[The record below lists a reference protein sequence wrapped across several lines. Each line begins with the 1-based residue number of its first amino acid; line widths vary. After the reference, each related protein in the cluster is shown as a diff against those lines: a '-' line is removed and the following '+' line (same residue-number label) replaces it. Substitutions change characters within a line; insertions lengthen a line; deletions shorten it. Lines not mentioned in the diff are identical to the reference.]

1 MDAQTDQIV
10 KPILDNETKWLS
22 RVTKATLYH
31 LNGTVSEIKLIV
43 PIYTN
48 NGEASELSYHPM
60 VDYVCSLTTWFIKIS
75 GFVVSL
81 GSIDVDGNEDYAI
94 TYEPI
99 KIPLGKVYHYG
110 EWVDPE
116 LIKEEEM
123 RNRIS
128 ACNS

>member
-1 MDAQTDQIV
+1 MNTQTNQIA
-10 KPILDNETKWLS
+10 KPILANETKWVA

-31 LNGTVSEIKLIV
+31 LNGTVSEIKLTV

-81 GSIDVDGNEDYAI
+81 GSIDIDGNEKYGI
-94 TYEPI
+94 NYEPI
-99 KIPLGKVYHYG
+99 EIPLGKVYHYG
-110 EWVDPE
+110 KWVDPKI
-116 LIKEEEM
+116 IKEKEM
-123 RNRIS
+123 RKR
-128 ACNS
+128 